1 MIMRFARKLE
11 INDLEEFIPQFKDVG
26 TLRLSVLGGQSTSD
40 KEFLQQ
46 TKDEITIINN
56 YRKKHEEKVVIEVI
70 ETKLPSNSP
79 SQKVM
84 SNVVDLLNSNT
95 YKKLLPAY
103 KILLFYCIL
112 LFVTS
117 TVGHTMDKKD
127 GFTNGMLVGVV
138 VSVFLW
144 LNYGK
149 SMSYL

>member
-1 MIMRFARKLE
+1 MPLK
-11 INDLEEFIPQFKDVG
+11 
-26 TLRLSVLGGQSTSD
+26 
-40 KEFLQQ
+40 
-46 TKDEITIINN
+46 
-56 YRKKHEEKVVIEVI
+56 
-70 ETKLPSNSP
+70 
-79 SQKVM
+79 
-84 SNVVDLLNSNT
+84 DLLNSNT